1 MVIKVARLSDSERQL
16 VEATIRDVER
26 STSAEFVAVVAR
38 RIGRHHTA
46 SLAAGLIAAL
56 IGGLAFAI
64 FDPWAPI
71 ALALITQCFAFTT
84 VYAVCELTPLAARLA
99 PRRTREMKTRRMAR
113 LVFFDRGL
121 GSLSA
126 RNGVL
131 LLVALA
137 ERQVEII
144 ADDGIDQLAG
154 TAEWQR
160 IVDGFATTARTGQIA
175 AALETA
181 IRDLGKVLTRH
192 FPAGPAKS
200 NQIPDRLIEL

>member
-1 MVIKVARLSDSERQL
+1 MARLSDSDRRTI
-16 VEATIRDVER
+16 EATIRDVER

-38 RIGRHHTA
+38 RIDRHHAT
-46 SLAAGLIAAL
+46 SLAAGLTAAL

-71 ALALITQCFAFTT
+71 ALALITQCFAFTL

-99 PRRTREMKTRRMAR
+99 PRRAREMKTRRMAR
-113 LVFFDRGL
+113 LVFLDRGL

-154 TAEWQR
+154 TAEWRR
-160 IVDGFATTARTGQIA
+160 IVDRFAATARTGPIA

-181 IRDLGKVLTRH
+181 IRDLGEVLTRH
-192 FPAGPAKS
+192 FPAAPGKS